1 MARVIAKQRQNM
13 KFSIY
18 QSSRQ
23 GGRKYNQ
30 DRLAYSYSKESL
42 LMVLADGM
50 GGHLH
55 GEIAAQITV
64 QMLAESFQKQARP
77 LISDPFNFLERV
89 MHNVHEAIGD
99 YALEHALLETPRTT
113 CVACVI
119 QQGTAFWAHVGDSR
133 LYLFRGEKLLA
144 RTRDHSKVQQLFEQG
159 QISEAQM
166 TTHPERNKIYSCLG
180 GIIPPEVEISPR
192 VKLEKGDTLMMC
204 SDGLWGQLSIN
215 EVASIL
221 GAYPLNQALP
231 ELLDHAEFR
240 GGQDGDNLSVVAM
253 TWGDTQRA
261 AVETTTTMTMPLD
274 AFTTQLD
281 QFDVERN
288 VKGEP
293 NVTDEDIER
302 AIGEINQAIKKYI
315 K

>member
-1 MARVIAKQRQNM
+1 M
-13 KFSIY
+13 KFAIY

-30 DRLAYSYSKESL
+30 DRVAYSYSKESL

-64 QMLAESFQKQARP
+64 QMLADSFQKHAHP
-77 LISDPFNFLERV
+77 LIKDPFGFLEQV
-89 MHNVHEAIGD
+89 MNNVHEAIGD

-113 CVACVI
+113 CIACVV

-133 LYLFRGEKLLA
+133 LYVFRDGQLLA

-159 QISEAQM
+159 QITEAQM

-180 GIIPPEVEISPR
+180 GIIPPEVELSPR
-192 VKLEKGDTLMMC
+192 LKLEGGDTLMMS
-204 SDGLWGQLSIN
+204 SDGLWSQLSIS

-221 GAYPLNQALP
+221 SAYPLNQALP

-240 GGQDGDNLSVVAM
+240 GGQDGDNLSIVAM

-261 AVETTTTMTMPLD
+261 AAEPIATMTMPLD

-281 QFDVERN
+281 QFDVARQVN
-288 VKGEP
+288 GEP
-293 NVTDEDIER
+293 IVTDEDIER
-302 AIGEINQAIKKYI
+302 AIGEINQAIRKYS

>member
-1 MARVIAKQRQNM
+1 M
-13 KFSIY
+13 KFAIY

-30 DRLAYSYSKESL
+30 DRVAYSYSKESL

-77 LISDPFNFLERV
+77 LIKDPFSFLEQV
-89 MHNVHEAIGD
+89 MNNVHEAIGD

-113 CVACVI
+113 CVACII
-119 QQGTAFWAHVGDSR
+119 QQGTAYWGHVGDSR
-133 LYLFRGEKLLA
+133 LYLFRNGQLLA
-144 RTRDHSKVQQLFEQG
+144 RTRDHSKVQQLFEMG

-180 GIIPPEVEISPR
+180 GIIPPEVEISKPI
-192 VKLEKGDTLMMC
+192 KLENSDTLMMS
-204 SDGLWGQLSIN
+204 SDGLWSQLSIN
-215 EVASIL
+215 EVSSIL
-221 GAYPLNQALP
+221 SAYPLNQALS

-253 TWGDTQRA
+253 TWGETQRSA
-261 AVETTTTMTMPLD
+261 AEPVSTMTMPLD

-281 QFDVERN
+281 QFDVARQVN
-288 VKGEP
+288 GEP
-293 NVTDEDIER
+293 IVTDEDIER
-302 AIGEINQAIKKYI
+302 AIGEINQAIKKYS

>member
-1 MARVIAKQRQNM
+1 M
-13 KFSIY
+13 KFAIY

-30 DRLAYSYSKESL
+30 DRVAYSYSKESL

-77 LISDPFNFLERV
+77 LIKDPFSFLEQV
-89 MHNVHEAIGD
+89 MNNVHEAIGD

-113 CVACVI
+113 CVACII
-119 QQGTAFWAHVGDSR
+119 QQGTAYWGHVGDSR
-133 LYLFRGEKLLA
+133 LYLFRNGQLLA

-180 GIIPPEVEISPR
+180 GIIPPEVEISKPIR
-192 VKLEKGDTLMMC
+192 LENSDTLMMS
-204 SDGLWGQLSIN
+204 SDGLWSQLSIN
-215 EVASIL
+215 EVSSIL
-221 GAYPLNQALP
+221 SAYPLNQALS

-253 TWGDTQRA
+253 TWGETQRSA
-261 AVETTTTMTMPLD
+261 AEPVSTMTMPLD

-281 QFDVERN
+281 QFDVARQVN
-288 VKGEP
+288 GEP
-293 NVTDEDIER
+293 IVTDEDIER
-302 AIGEINQAIKKYI
+302 AIGEINQAIKKYS

>member
-1 MARVIAKQRQNM
+1 M
-13 KFSIY
+13 KFAIY

-30 DRLAYSYSKESL
+30 DRVAYSYSKESL

-77 LISDPFNFLERV
+77 LIKDPFSFLEQV
-89 MHNVHEAIGD
+89 MNNVHEAIGD

-113 CVACVI
+113 CVACII
-119 QQGTAFWAHVGDSR
+119 QQGTAYWGHVGDSR
-133 LYLFRGEKLLA
+133 LYLFRNGQLLA

-180 GIIPPEVEISPR
+180 GIIPPEVEISKPI
-192 VKLEKGDTLMMC
+192 KLENSDTLMMS
-204 SDGLWGQLSIN
+204 SDGLWSQLSIG
-215 EVASIL
+215 EVTSIL
-221 GAYPLNQALP
+221 GAYPLNQALS

-253 TWGDTQRA
+253 TWGETQRTA
-261 AVETTTTMTMPLD
+261 AEPVSTMTMPLD

-281 QFDVERN
+281 QFDVARQVN
-288 VKGEP
+288 GEP
-293 NVTDEDIER
+293 IVTDEDIER
-302 AIGEINQAIKKYI
+302 AIGEINQAIKKYS

>member
-1 MARVIAKQRQNM
+1 M

-30 DRLAYSYSKESL
+30 DRVAYSYSKESL

-64 QMLAESFQKQARP
+64 QMLAEGFQKQARP
-77 LISDPFNFLERV
+77 RIKDPFGFLEQA

-99 YALEHALLETPRTT
+99 YALEHTLLETPRTT
-113 CVACVI
+113 CVACII
-119 QQGTAFWAHVGDSR
+119 QQGTAYWGHVGDSR
-133 LYLFRGEKLLA
+133 LYLFRDGQLLA
-144 RTRDHSKVQQLFEQG
+144 RTRDHSKVQQLYEQG
-159 QISEAQM
+159 QITEAQM

-180 GIIPPEVEISPR
+180 GIIPPEVEISKPI
-192 VKLEKGDTLMMC
+192 KLDNGDTLMMS
-204 SDGLWGQLSIN
+204 SDGLWSQLSIG
-215 EVASIL
+215 EVTSIL
-221 GAYPLNQALP
+221 GAYPLNQALS

-253 TWGDTQRA
+253 TWGETPRSA
-261 AVETTTTMTMPLD
+261 AEPITTMTMPLD

-281 QFDVERN
+281 QFDVARQVN
-288 VKGEP
+288 GEP
-293 NVTDEDIER
+293 IVTDEDIER
-302 AIGEINQAIKKYI
+302 AIGEINQAIKKYS